1 MSWKIDLGNFLYQA
15 VVQQYYVH
23 YCQWRPCRKNVL
35 GSRCCFLPVFG
46 ARWCDIA
53 LFWGK
58 GKITFIIVQRKVIM
72 LYLGTCPIKFRTS
85 FLHNMFGFVFFFSLV
100 YSLWKG
106 TAIYTVCS
114 HPLLEYLKNTYSFLL
129 VCFSLLRKT
138 NVGIALKS
146 VPWAKCP
153 WDVVPQMP
161 TTAFILFI
169 VDERS
174 LKRSLSCPGHAASET
189 NVS

>member
-85 FLHNMFGFVFFFSLV
+85 FLHDMFGFVFFLFSV
-100 YSLWKG
+100 F
-106 TAIYTVCS
+106 TMERD
-114 HPLLEYLKNTYSFLL
+114 HYLYGVLSSF
-129 VCFSLLRKT
+129 VRVFEEH
-138 NVGIALKS
+138 
-146 VPWAKCP
+146 
-153 WDVVPQMP
+153 
-161 TTAFILFI
+161 LFI
-169 VDERS
+169 PSGLLLPAKKDKCGHCFKEC
-174 LKRSLSCPGHAASET
+174 SLS
-189 NVS
+189 